1 MCTNRPEYDINRPG
15 QEEGAGAEGRG
26 WGRGWFQTFFRSLI
40 TDLEFHDKS
49 VQHQT

>member
-1 MCTNRPEYDINRPG
+1 MYMNRPGYDINRPR
-15 QEEGAGAEGRG
+15 QKE
-26 WGRGWFQTFFRSLI
+26 GRGWFQTFFRSLI